1 MKGEEIHFAQEFFLK
16 IFLIQPQMWIGN
28 GSTMR
33 RRFVAF
39 CCLFAH
45 LAQIQNVST
54 LFLPPIPQDHRLINI
69 VASGVRRRDI
79 TTTETTSTTSTTENP
94 VTGTSPTETEM
105 RRFTFVVTSLD
116 LESRN
121 PFEAEDIISVIFTK
135 NIELCTHKCKWFI
148 GNGHCQYQVNKFDI
162 YLGKCFCYLLNPD
175 KPHFQPLLDDF
186 SWAPKQTRYLYSVHP
201 EKDVNQCD

>member
-1 MKGEEIHFAQEFFLK
+1 
-16 IFLIQPQMWIGN
+16 
-28 GSTMR
+28 MR
-33 RRFVAF
+33 RRFVSF

-45 LAQIQNVST
+45 LAQIQNVSST
-54 LFLPPIPQDHRLINI
+54 FFLPPIPQRQLTNI

-79 TTTETTSTTSTTENP
+79 TTTETTSATSTITENP
-94 VTGTSPTETEM
+94 VIGTRPTETEM
-105 RRFTFVVTSLD
+105 KRFTFVVTSLD
-116 LESRN
+116 LELDN
-121 PFEAEDIISVIFTK
+121 AFEAEDIKRVIFTK

-175 KPHFQPLLDDF
+175 KPHFQPPLDEF

-201 EKDVNQCD
+201 EKDTNQCD